1 MFMTFDKD
9 ILKLMEYLDEFVKFK
24 VPYRWWKIEMDFK
37 SDDMFYTE
45 DGEPPTALKIIQTDK
60 SVLCAGLINLARRF
74 MGLKIPQIELSNQTI
89 IKGTTWSWF
98 RILDKK
104 EPIDITKTYPIG
116 TLLMKD
122 YTNEYDQGHLA
133 IIATNPTSTHPN
145 SINTQ
150 QIIHSIPFY
159 PIDSPLLNVG
169 YVCYTQFELSHY
181 YLDGRTF
188 YTHICLPEFWLK

>member
-1 MFMTFDKD
+1 MDKD
-9 ILKLMEYLDEFVKFK
+9 ITSLMLYLDEFVQLK
-24 VPYRWWKIEMDFK
+24 VPYRWWKSGMDFK
-37 SDDMFYTE
+37 SDDMFYTA
-45 DGEPPTALKIIQTDK
+45 DGVPPTALEIIQSDK

-74 MGLKIPQIELSNQTI
+74 MGLKIDQIELQDHTI

-104 EPIDITKTYPIG
+104 EPIDTTKIYPIG
-116 TLLMKD
+116 TLLMRD

-133 IIATNPTSTHPN
+133 IIATNPLTNPTTKIE
-145 SINTQ
+145 SIDTQ

-159 PIDSPLLNVG
+159 PIDSPFLNVG
-169 YVCYTQFELSHY
+169 NVCYTEFKLSHY

-188 YTHICLPEFWLK
+188 YTHICLPEYWLK